1 MSSDDS
7 EDYDFETADAGAEG
21 CNPIS
26 VGSIKRG
33 GHVLIRGFPCKVT
46 EYSTAKTGK
55 HGAAKA
61 MYTGVDIFT
70 GRKYED
76 SKPTDATAQEPIV
89 TRTDYDLVDIAED
102 DVNEAGAI
110 CSLLDGEAGTL
121 VKDVRIPMDDAD
133 YKPLRDALATVLD
146 TDADKSVV
154 VTVVAALGTRK
165 LLPAFRLK

>member
-1 MSSDDS
+1 MASSDS
-7 EDYDFETADAGAEG
+7 EDYDFEVADAGAEG

-33 GHVLIRGFPCKVT
+33 GHVLIRGFPCKVM

-61 MYTGVDIFT
+61 MYMGIDIFT

-89 TRTDYDLVDIAED
+89 TRTDYDLVDVDED
-102 DVNEAGAI
+102 DVNAEGAV
-110 CSLLDGEAGTL
+110 CSLLDGEAGKMM
-121 VKDVRIPMDDAD
+121 KDVRIPMDDAD
-133 YKPLRDALATVLD
+133 YKPMRDAMAAVLASETEK
-146 TDADKSVV
+146 TVV
-154 VTVVAALGTRK
+154 VTVLAALGTRK
-165 LLPAFRLK
+165 LLPAFRMK